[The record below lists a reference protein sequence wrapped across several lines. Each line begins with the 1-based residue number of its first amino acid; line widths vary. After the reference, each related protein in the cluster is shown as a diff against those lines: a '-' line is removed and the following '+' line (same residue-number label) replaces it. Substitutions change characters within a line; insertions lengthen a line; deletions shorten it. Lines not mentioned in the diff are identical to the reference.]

1 MKKKAFRA
9 QKVARPGY
17 PMLRE
22 LDAGALR
29 RWGLA
34 AVGGLLLGGT
44 GCARS
49 PSAPPPA
56 TLTTQA
62 ATGTATET
70 GTGTGPDAG
79 DWPVVEPP
87 MGGAPPPQRVPPDL
101 GERDKA
107 SAAFRIAMNE
117 ADKGKA
123 KPPRTPPPPPQGRP
137 HKGGKMPM
145 PRAKKQGDG
154 W

>member
-17 PMLRE
+17 PMLGE

-29 RWGLA
+29 KWGLA
-34 AVGGLLLGGT
+34 AVGGLLLGGA

-49 PSAPPPA
+49 PGAPPPA

-70 GTGTGPDAG
+70 GTGTEPDAG
-79 DWPVVEPP
+79 
-87 MGGAPPPQRVPPDL
+87 APPVLPPPTAGVPPP
-101 GERDKA
+101 ERVE
-107 SAAFRIAMNE
+107 R
-117 ADKGKA
+117 
-123 KPPRTPPPPPQGRP
+123 QG
-137 HKGGKMPM
+137 GGK
-145 PRAKKQGDG
+145 
-154 W
+154 